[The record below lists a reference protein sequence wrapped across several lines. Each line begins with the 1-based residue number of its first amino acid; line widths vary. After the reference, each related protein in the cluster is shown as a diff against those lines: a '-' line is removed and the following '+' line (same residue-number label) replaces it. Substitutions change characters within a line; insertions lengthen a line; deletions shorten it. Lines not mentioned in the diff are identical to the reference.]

1 MFRIKGRDDHLCG
14 LRAAR
19 LVKEVSDIRV
29 SDFEKKE
36 HLILRKIMEL
46 LGSQERRNGSLYLF
60 FDRFT
65 IRSEDIEYF
74 INIKEDFFEDLDE
87 EQLCNVFTALL
98 QPGLNR

>member
-46 LGSQERRNGSLYLF
+46 LGSQ
-60 FDRFT
+60 
-65 IRSEDIEYF
+65 
-74 INIKEDFFEDLDE
+74 DLDE
-87 EQLCNVFTALL
+87 EQLCNVFAALL